1 MGREIIRQ
9 ESSGV
14 GKRSRLWHKDAFDVL
29 REKTGS
35 KTIKC
40 LTLDLNGF
48 QEDKPKGSTTS
59 LHFRKHSRN
68 QFLTSNEVDMETQ
81 AFTKMQR
88 LKLLQLDYVKLRGD
102 FKDFPKS
109 LVWLRWH
116 GFNIQSLPMDFC
128 IKRLVVLDMRNNN
141 LKQVWKDKECLP
153 NLKILNLNHS
163 HNLLKTPDFSG
174 LPSLERRSIFLDSNE
189 LLRNVIENLD
199 ASKKK
204 DSFYK
209 LSKQSCVVSPAYYD
223 FYSSYVTEFLGHWK
237 KIQKVIDYDNHID
250 HEWVIDAREKELMK
264 LKSLEKAKATEL
276 KAIMIVV
283 VKQSKFSPIFQ
294 QFRLSTAKLV
304 AVVTFLKKRLLGYAV
319 IEERN
324 LIVGVRIE
332 CAFISKLEDMF
343 IVIITF
349 LDTMHELLNGM
360 WILKC
365 TTMSYKADNR
375 RLFLCGTNRNG
386 ESFITEWN
394 ESGGDAKRTYQGLC
408 KNSSTIVVLSSSL
421 AEDEYDSTF
430 DLLCYKLMLKDC
442 IKLTKFD
449 QSIGELKMLTFL
461 NLKDCKSLR
470 KLPRTI
476 GSLISLEELILSGCS
491 RLYEVP
497 RDLQNMNSFKVLN
510 LDEIAIYQT
519 RLQLPWLLSKRS
531 KKMGFSLCLAL

>member
-1 MGREIIRQ
+1 MLTGFVDDYMFDELFMRTNEESDDLDDSTKTLLELPQNKTMISGGCDDLMRDLLEATRECVNKPCGMDVESKKVVDQILPIDNRNHKISLLPHGYGSAGNNGRGKCVCSAGIIQ
-9 ESSGV
+9 
-14 GKRSRLWHKDAFDVL
+14 
-29 REKTGS
+29 
-35 KTIKC
+35 
-40 LTLDLNGF
+40 
-48 QEDKPKGSTTS
+48 
-59 LHFRKHSRN
+59 
-68 QFLTSNEVDMETQ
+68 NEV
-81 AFTKMQR
+81 
-88 LKLLQLDYVKLRGD
+88 
-102 FKDFPKS
+102 
-109 LVWLRWH
+109 LV
-116 GFNIQSLPMDFC
+116 GI
-128 IKRLVVLDMRNNN
+128 
-141 LKQVWKDKECLP
+141 EC
-153 NLKILNLNHS
+153 
-163 HNLLKTPDFSG
+163 D
-174 LPSLERRSIFLDSNE
+174 RRSIFLDSNE

-421 AEDEYDSTF
+421 AEDEYDST
-430 DLLCYKLMLKDC
+430 LMLKDC